1 MKRRPFLLAI
11 ATAVIAAGAVALT
24 ASSASA
30 QTISDRAQAPRNVA
44 GVIFHPGGD
53 CFEIWDNVKNG
64 IRVRVSWNYHGIRDR
79 VKAVYSV
86 GRHSWRCVNMKE
98 FPHQIRFRISGLDS
112 SGRLQKSGI
121 LRFRTYGS

>member
-1 MKRRPFLLAI
+1 VPRHPFLLAI

-30 QTISDRAQAPRNVA
+30 QTISDRAQAPQNVA
-44 GVIFHPGGD
+44 GVIFHPSGD
-53 CFEIWDNVKNG
+53 CFEIWDNVTNG

-86 GRHSWRCVNMKE
+86 GRHSWRCVNMNALAL
-98 FPHQIRFRISGLDS
+98 S
-112 SGRLQKSGI
+112 
-121 LRFRTYGS
+121 